1 MNKLFRYLL
10 FVLMPVLFVVAVSC
24 DQEDEPTPEPQITQI
39 YPPASTPGSL
49 VAVIGLN
56 VEGASSV
63 AFGDVETSV
72 LSDTANAVLV
82 NVPENLAP
90 GEVTITVDAPGGSYS
105 YPFVVLDPA
114 LASTFT
120 AIEPA
125 TGGVGTE
132 VTLTGTNLAA
142 ATSLRIGNTNI
153 EQFEVND
160 AGNAITFT
168 VPRSAYFNPFSGTFA
183 VTTPEGTFFSPIN
196 VRFDLIQTANV
207 LVILSA
213 DDPFVLS
220 GYEETVALTAELT
233 GEEEDLAGVS
243 KVVFMEGST
252 VLSEVTIAPYT
263 HEFEVGASVEPY
275 TNFEITALAYDG
287 DGNLIMDSEVVKI
300 RVGERIPISGG
311 TLTGDGNE
319 VWNTDAPTEPPFPS
333 DGIYAGFLN
342 FDGAGD
348 LNAASGADLP
358 VTIPETGQYL
368 AALGLAS
375 GWADAESFMWLFFN
389 DQVDEAQRSAEVP
402 PTGWIDFHDYLL
414 ANPFQLEAGVQTAKI
429 RFGGPYVH
437 PYYLDLY
444 KF

>member
-10 FVLMPVLFVVAVSC
+10 FVLMPVISFLTVSC
-24 DQEDEPTPEPQITQI
+24 EEDTEPTPEPQITQI
-39 YPPASTPGSL
+39 YPAASTPGSL
-49 VAVIGLN
+49 VAIIGLN
-56 VEGASSV
+56 VKGTSSV
-63 AFGDVETSV
+63 TFGDVEAAI

-82 NVPENLAP
+82 NVPAGIGSGDVL
-90 GEVTITVDAPGGSYS
+90 VTVDAPGGTYT
-105 YPFVVLDPA
+105 YPFKVLDPA

-120 AIEPA
+120 AVSPA

-132 VTLTGTNLAA
+132 VSLTGTNLAG
-142 ATSLRIGNTNI
+142 ATALSIGNTVI

-168 VPRSAYFNPFSGTFA
+168 VPRSAYFSPFSGTFA

-196 VRFDLIQTANV
+196 VRFDLIQTADV
-207 LVILSA
+207 LVALTA

-220 GYEETVALTAELT
+220 GFEETVILTAQLT
-233 GEEEDLAGVS
+233 GEDEDLATVS

-252 VLSEVTIAPYT
+252 VLSEATIAPYV
-263 HEFEVGASVEPY
+263 HEFTVGADVAPY
-275 TNFEITALAYDG
+275 TNYEITALAYDA
-287 DGNLIMDSEVVKI
+287 DGGLIMDTEVLKV
-300 RVGERIPISGG
+300 RVGERIPISRG
-311 TLTGDGNE
+311 TLTGVGAE
-319 VWNTDAPTEPPFPS
+319 VWNTDGPKEPPFPA
-333 DGIYAGFLN
+333 DGVYAGFLN
-342 FDGAGD
+342 FDGAGNLD
-348 LNAASGADLP
+348 AASGANIP
-358 VTIPETGQYL
+358 VTVPETGRYL

-389 DQVDEAQRSAEVP
+389 NNVNAAQRSPEVP
-402 PTGWIDFHDYLL
+402 PNGWIAFEDYHL
-414 ANPFQLEAGVQTAKI
+414 ANPFQLEAGEQVAKV